1 MAAFRLSVFS
11 LPCPRSILIAVYHII
26 AMAAYENRGSEA
38 AAVAI
43 LFLVLSWIAVMLRVY
58 VRGIMTKSFGIDDY
72 LAVVT
77 LVSSDFT
84 GLDISFL
91 SAL

>member
-1 MAAFRLSVFS
+1 MAD
-11 LPCPRSILIAVYHII
+11 
-26 AMAAYENRGSEA
+26 ENRGSQA

-43 LFLVLSWIAVMLRVY
+43 LFLVTSWLAVMLRVY

-77 LVSSDFT
+77 LVN
-84 GLDISFL
+84 SFPPALHNSNL
-91 SAL
+91 SVA